1 MGHLPLLIA
10 ASLWLI
16 ANMATAQ
23 ERSLVVMGDSISD
36 GYGVSADAAYPQKLQ
51 KILQEQGYNYKVTS
65 ASISGSTTASG
76 PSRMRWFLKQKPDLL
91 ILALGANDGL
101 RGLKLE
107 QSQKN
112 LSESIQLAK
121 AQGVRVILAG
131 MMLPPNYGLE
141 YTTAFRKMFQDL
153 AKEHDLP
160 LIPFLLEGVG
170 GVAELNLA
178 DGIHPNEKGHQKI
191 AEYVFQNLKHVLKR
205 EQPSSSGVK

>member
-1 MGHLPLLIA
+1 
-10 ASLWLI
+10 
-16 ANMATAQ
+16 
-23 ERSLVVMGDSISD
+23 MGDSISD
-36 GYGVSADAAYPQKLQ
+36 GYGVSAAAAYPQKLET
-51 KILQEQGYNYKVTS
+51 IIREHGYKYKVVS

-121 AQGVRVILAG
+121 VQGVKVILAG

-141 YTTAFRKMFQDL
+141 YTTNFRKMFQDL
-153 AKEHDLP
+153 AKEHELP

-191 AEYVFQNLKHVLKR
+191 AEYVFQSIQKELVLEK
-205 EQPSSSGVK
+205 PKAAGG